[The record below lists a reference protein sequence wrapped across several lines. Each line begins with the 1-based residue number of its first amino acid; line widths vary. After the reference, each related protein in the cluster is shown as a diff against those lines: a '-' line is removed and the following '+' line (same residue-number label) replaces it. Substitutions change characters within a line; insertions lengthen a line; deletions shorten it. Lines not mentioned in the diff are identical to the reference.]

1 MFDNLPSLSIPRQQE
16 RSELERYLGTDT
28 IPVDDALLWWFEN
41 KHVYPR
47 LSRMAFDYL
56 TIPGEYL

>member
-1 MFDNLPSLSIPRQQE
+1 MFDNLSSLSIPRQQE
-16 RSELERYLGTDT
+16 RSELERYLSTDT
-28 IPVDDALLWWFEN
+28 VPVEDALSWWFEN

-56 TIPGEYL
+56 TIPGE